1 MCDIM
6 SDMESKKQKKRNAL
20 LDSAYELFTTIGYKH
35 TTISK
40 IVRLAGVGKGTFYL
54 YFKDK
59 DDIRSALIIR
69 QSRVILNE
77 AVNTLKR
84 EPDVGEKSFADKIV
98 YITDYIVDYMSHDIA
113 QLQFLSKYLSRGL
126 FPTGGEANSKTQE
139 EAQIFREYIES
150 ELEYS
155 GIMLKDPRT
164 VMFTIIELVSSTC
177 YNVILNGEPVTLG
190 EYKPYLYRCVR
201 LLVNDAIENG

>member
-1 MCDIM
+1 MG
-6 SDMESKKQKKRNAL
+6 DMESKKQQKRNAL

-35 TTISK
+35 TTISR

-59 DDIRSALIIR
+59 EDIRSALIIR

-77 AVNTLKR
+77 AVNALKR
-84 EPDVGEKSFADKIV
+84 EPDADEKSFADKIV

-113 QLQFLSKYLSRGL
+113 QLQFVSKYLSRGL
-126 FPTGGEANSKTQE
+126 FPADADEHSKTHE
-139 EAQIFREYIES
+139 EAMIFRDYIERGL
-150 ELEYS
+150 ELD
-155 GIMLKDPRT
+155 GIKLDNVRT
-164 VMFTIIELVSSTC
+164 VIFTIIELVSSTC

-201 LLVNDAIENG
+201 LLVNDAIENGA

>member
-1 MCDIM
+1 MG
-6 SDMESKKQKKRNAL
+6 DMESKKQQKRNAL

-35 TTISK
+35 TTISR

-59 DDIRSALIIR
+59 EDIRSALIIR

-77 AVNTLKR
+77 AVNALKR
-84 EPDVGEKSFADKIV
+84 EPDADEKSFTDKII

-113 QLQFLSKYLSRGL
+113 QLQFVSKYLSRGL
-126 FPTGGEANSKTQE
+126 FPADADENSKTHE
-139 EAQIFREYIES
+139 EAMIFRDYIERG
-150 ELEYS
+150 LEHD
-155 GIMLKDPRT
+155 GIKLDNVKT
-164 VMFTIIELVSSTC
+164 VIFTIIELVSSTC

-201 LLVNDAIENG
+201 LLVNDAIENGA